1 MRHLR
6 NIFQLAW
13 PRLILGCAIVLG
25 WVTLSVSG
33 LAGQLAPAPAHCHL
47 DFHGSEANVDLIGHR
62 NVGHGLDFYSMQ
74 HEIALGQSEAQQVI
88 QNSKLITDPEVN
100 EYINRIAQNLVR
112 HSDAHVPF
120 TVHVVQNST
129 INAFALPGG
138 FFFVNS
144 GLILASRAEDEL
156 AGAMA
161 HEIGHVAARHAT
173 RNMTKDT
180 LLQLATLPLEI
191 AVGGSMGGWGG
202 VLAEQGANFALP
214 YQFMRYSRAAEREAD
229 WLGTQYLWNT
239 GYDPEGLIHEFQ
251 HIEKLEVERP
261 GLMARAYAS
270 HPETPS
276 RIAETQCE
284 IARVLPPRPQ
294 YVVNTSDFHRIQHRL
309 ARLIHMHLASFRTRA
324 AQAPHKPRKFQPPV
338 LARPKPAGKPAAPPA
353 SPFTGGH

>member
-1 MRHLR
+1 MRQLGNFIGKHIAWAEALLR
-6 NIFQLAW
+6 SGAMLL
-13 PRLILGCAIVLG
+13 LITGVAA
-25 WVTLSVSG
+25 G
-33 LAGQLAPAPAHCHL
+33 LAAQLAPAPAHCHL

-62 NVGHGLDFYSMQ
+62 SVGHGLDFYSMK
-74 HEIALGQSEAQQVI
+74 HEIALGQSAAQQVI

-120 TVHVVQNST
+120 TVHVIQNST

-144 GLILASRAEDEL
+144 GLILASRAEDEM

-191 AVGGSMGGWGG
+191 VVGGSMGGWGG
-202 VLAEQGANFALP
+202 VLAEEGANFALP

-251 HIEKLEVERP
+251 HIEKLEVQRP

-294 YVVNTSDFHRIQHRL
+294 YVVNTSDFRRIQHRL
-309 ARLIHMHLASFRTRA
+309 ARLIHMHLSSFRTHAIQR
-324 AQAPHKPRKFQPPV
+324 PRKPRKIQPPV
-338 LARPKPAGKPAAPPA
+338 LARPKPAAPAASA
-353 SPFTGGH
+353 LTRSH